1 MSTHILKAKK
11 EKTTYAQNTA
21 LTLLQFTVQLR
32 MSGYR
37 DVDSTDDLNLCPHAV
52 NLV

>member
-1 MSTHILKAKK
+1 
-11 EKTTYAQNTA
+11 
-21 LTLLQFTVQLR
+21 LLQFTVQLR

-37 DVDSTDDLNLCPHAV
+37 DLDFTDDLNLCPHAV